1 MSGAWCSSI
10 SGCSMRHPASSRR
23 CVVLALMLAAPAGAQ
38 AQAIS
43 QGFELERQGHAD
55 QAATLYFS
63 VLRGEPANLPALLGL
78 ERVLTPL
85 GRIVELLP
93 LAERA
98 LTADTTSG
106 VRSVALRTYAA
117 LDMRDSAAAL
127 VRRWVAARPGDP
139 APWREW
145 AIALEDHQ
153 RFEDARNV
161 LLLGRRTLGTPG
173 ALAIELAELGQRTG
187 DWQTAAFEWA
197 GAADASPSQLPNA
210 VSQLDDAPADQRDR
224 VIRTLTPSAATPTAR
239 RIAAELLLG
248 WGQPDRGWDVL
259 AGTLDPPTP
268 EAAMAL
274 RRFAARAAGSS
285 PGVRR
290 VRGLALARLADLLPG
305 PMGAQ
310 ARADAARA
318 LLDAGDREAARAI
331 LMKLAAD
338 PAAPRDALALAQLA
352 MVEGLIADGQLD
364 SAAAGLTRLDRDGA
378 ASGDDR
384 ERLRHALVGAW
395 IRVGQL
401 DKADQALGADSSVEA
416 AALHGWI
423 LLYRGS
429 LKEAIA
435 AFRTAGPYAGDRDAT
450 TARTAMLALL
460 EQVETPESPELG
472 AALLQLA
479 RGDSSGAVAALRRAA
494 DKLPSGR
501 GRPDVLLVAGRIAS
515 LLGGQEGTA
524 ADLFGAVVQ
533 QGGSGAAAPAAE
545 LELARILLRR
555 ARPADAVAHLEHLIL
570 TYPESA
576 VVPEARRELERAKG
590 AIPRS

>member
-1 MSGAWCSSI
+1 
-10 SGCSMRHPASSRR
+10 MRHRTNNRR
-23 CVVLALMLAAPAGAQ
+23 IVLLAITLVAAPAAGR

-55 QAATLYFS
+55 QAATLYFG

-85 GRIVELLP
+85 GRIAELLP
-93 LAERA
+93 LAEHA
-98 LTADTTSG
+98 LTVDTTSA
-106 VRSVALRTYAA
+106 VRSVALRTYTA

-127 VRRWVAARPGDP
+127 VRRWVAARPGELT
-139 APWREW
+139 PWREW
-145 AIALEDHQ
+145 AIALEDRQ

-197 GAADASPSQLPNA
+197 GAADASPSQLANA
-210 VSQLDDAPADQRDR
+210 VSQLDDAPLDQRDR
-224 VIRTLTPSAATPTAR
+224 VIRSLTISAATPTAR

-259 AGTLDPPTP
+259 AGTLDPATP

-274 RRFAARAAGSS
+274 RRFAARASRSS

-318 LLDAGDREAARAI
+318 LLDAGDREAARAV
-331 LMKLAAD
+331 LLKLAGD
-338 PAAPRDALALAQLA
+338 PAAPREALALAQLA
-352 MVEGLIADGQLD
+352 MVEGLISDGQLD
-364 SAAAGLTRLDRDGA
+364 SAAAGLARLDRDA
-378 ASGDDR
+378 LASGDDR
-384 ERLRHALVGAW
+384 ERLRHTLVAAW
-395 IRVGQL
+395 IRQGQL
-401 DKADQALGADSSVEA
+401 DKGDQILGADSSVEA

-423 LLYRGS
+423 LLYRGN

-460 EQVETPESPELG
+460 EQVDLPESPELG

-501 GRPDVLLVAGRIAS
+501 GRPDVLLVAGRIAAR
-515 LLGGQEGTA
+515 LGAGQEGTA
-524 ADLFGAVVQ
+524 QDLFNEVVQ
-533 QGGSGAAAPAAE
+533 KGGSGAAAPAAE

-555 ARPADAVAHLEHLIL
+555 NRPADAVAHLEHLIL